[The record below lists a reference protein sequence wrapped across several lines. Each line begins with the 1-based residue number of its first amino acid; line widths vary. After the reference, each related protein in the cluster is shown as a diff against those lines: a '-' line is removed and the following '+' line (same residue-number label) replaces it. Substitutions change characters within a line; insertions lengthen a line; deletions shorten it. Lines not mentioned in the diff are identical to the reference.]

1 MADTTNV
8 ARMSTNEKLDRS
20 SSDMKEDAPPEQ
32 VAAVVAHEI
41 AHEVDG
47 GDYSPWTRSMFT
59 LYGVLFVAYCCGALN
74 GYDGS
79 LMGGLN
85 GLTSYQRTFDMKTS
99 GSSTG
104 IVFMMYN
111 VGSVA
116 AIFFTG
122 PTNDL
127 FGRRW
132 GMMAGALLIIV
143 GTAVQATSHDVPHFL
158 GGRFILGFGVSFCC
172 VSAPT
177 YVSELAHPKWRGT
190 LTGLYNCMWPVGSI
204 ISGWV
209 VYGSSFIPGDDGWR
223 IPVWI
228 QMVTSGIVVF
238 FVFFLPESPRWLVA
252 NDRHEEAARILTNL
266 HGEKD
271 PNHPIVQLQ
280 MKEMMAQI
288 SSEASDKK
296 WWDYHELWNTHS
308 ARRRLIC
315 VLGMAIMGQAS
326 GNSLSSY
333 YLVTMMNTAGIVQE
347 QKVLALNAV
356 NSVLGLLGS
365 VVGARL
371 TDRVGRRPLLIYS
384 ILFCSVCFAVITGTS
399 KMAVDDPNNTN
410 AANTTIAFVYL
421 FGVVFSLGWTAQQS
435 MYIAETLTTSTRAK
449 GTAVGNF
456 ASSAI
461 SLVLAYSSGPAFE
474 KIGYYFY
481 LVFVFWDLL
490 EAAFIYFFFPE
501 TKHRTLEELEEV
513 FAAADP
519 VKKSLEPRSATT
531 VLDTMKVA
539 NEKQLALDGV
549 DNV

>member
-1 MADTTNV
+1 MAAPTN
-8 ARMSTNEKLDRS
+8 NEKYDHA
-20 SSDMKEDAPPEQ
+20 SSDVREDVPPAE

-41 AHEVDG
+41 AHEVD
-47 GDYSPWTRSMFT
+47 DSKYSPWTKSMFT

-85 GLTSYQRTFDMKTS
+85 GMTSYQRTFNMTTS

-122 PTNDL
+122 PVNDL

-132 GMMAGALLIIV
+132 GMFTGAALIIV
-143 GTAVQATSHDVPHFL
+143 GTAVQATSHDIPHFL

-204 ISGWV
+204 IAGWV

-228 QMVTSGIVVF
+228 QMVTSGIVLI

-252 NDRHEEAARILTNL
+252 NDRHEEAAKILTRL

-271 PNHPIVQLQ
+271 PEHPIVQLQ

-315 VLGMAIMGQAS
+315 VIGMAIMGQAS

-384 ILFCSVCFAVITGTS
+384 ILFCSMTFAVMTGTS
-399 KMAVDDPNNTN
+399 KMAVDNPGNTN

-435 MYIAETLTTSTRAK
+435 MYIAETLTTTTRAK

-474 KIGYYFY
+474 KIGFYFY
-481 LVFVFWDLL
+481 LVFVFWDIL
-490 EAAFIYFFFPE
+490 EAIFIFFFFPE

-513 FAAADP
+513 FSAPNP
-519 VKKSLEPRSATT
+519 VQKSFEPRSAST
-531 VLDTMKVA
+531 VLETMKVPD
-539 NEKQLALDGV
+539 EKLDV
-549 DNV
+549 QYV

>member
-1 MADTTNV
+1 MAEPTKRTYPVDD
-8 ARMSTNEKLDRS
+8 EKRDLA
-20 SSDMKEDAPPEQ
+20 SSDVMEDAPPTV
-32 VAAVVAHEI
+32 VAAVAAHEI
-41 AHEVDG
+41 AHEVEDG
-47 GDYSPWTRSMFT
+47 KYSPWTKSMFN

-79 LMGGLN
+79 LMGSLN
-85 GLTSYQRTFDMKTS
+85 GMTSYQRTFDMKTS

-111 VGSVA
+111 VGSVC
-116 AIFFTG
+116 AILFTG
-122 PTNDL
+122 PVNDL
-127 FGRRW
+127 LGRRW
-132 GMMAGALLIIV
+132 GMFTGALLIII
-143 GTAVQATSHDVPHFL
+143 GTCIQATANHIPQFL
-158 GGRFILGFGVSFCC
+158 GGRFVLGFGVSFCC

-190 LTGLYNCMWPVGSI
+190 LTGLYNCMWPVGAFI
-204 ISGWV
+204 AGWV
-209 VYGSSFIPGDDGWR
+209 AYGASFIPGDGGWR
-223 IPVWI
+223 LPVWC
-228 QMVTSGIVVF
+228 QLVTSGIVVA

-252 NDRHEEAARILTNL
+252 NDRHEEAAKILTQL

-288 SSEASDKK
+288 SNEASDKK

-333 YLVTMMNTAGIVQE
+333 YLVTMMNTAGITDE
-347 QKVLALNAV
+347 KKVLALNAV
-356 NSVLGLLGS
+356 NSILGLLGS
-365 VVGARL
+365 VIGARL

-384 ILFCSVCFAVITGTS
+384 ILFCSVTFAVITGTS
-399 KMAVDDPNNTN
+399 KMAVDDPSNTN
-410 AANTTIAFVYL
+410 AANTTIAFVFL

-435 MYIAETLTTSTRAK
+435 MYIAETLSTSTRAK

-481 LVFVFWDLL
+481 LVFVFWDIL
-490 EAAFIYFFFPE
+490 EAIFIYFFFPE
-501 TKHRTLEELEEV
+501 TNHRTLEELEEV
-513 FAAADP
+513 FSAPNP
-519 VKKSLEPRSATT
+519 VKKSLEPRSAST
-531 VLDTMKVA
+531 VLETMKVP
-539 NEKQLALDGV
+539 NEKFVEA
-549 DNV
+549 

>member
-1 MADTTNV
+1 MAEPTNRTYPV
-8 ARMSTNEKLDRS
+8 DDEKRDLA
-20 SSDMKEDAPPEQ
+20 SSDVMEDAPPTV
-32 VAAVVAHEI
+32 VAAVAAHEI
-41 AHEVDG
+41 AHEVEDG
-47 GDYSPWTRSMFT
+47 KYSPWTKSMFN

-79 LMGGLN
+79 LMGSLN
-85 GLTSYQRTFDMKTS
+85 GMTSYQRTFDMKTS

-111 VGSVA
+111 VGSVC
-116 AIFFTG
+116 AILFTG
-122 PTNDL
+122 PVNDL
-127 FGRRW
+127 LGRRW
-132 GMMAGALLIIV
+132 GMFTGALLIII
-143 GTAVQATSHDVPHFL
+143 GTCIQATANHIPQFL
-158 GGRFILGFGVSFCC
+158 GGRFVLGFGVSFCC

-190 LTGLYNCMWPVGSI
+190 LTGLYNCMWPVGAFI
-204 ISGWV
+204 AGWV
-209 VYGSSFIPGDDGWR
+209 AYGASFIPGDGGWR
-223 IPVWI
+223 LPVWC
-228 QMVTSGIVVF
+228 QLVTSGIVVV

-252 NDRHEEAARILTNL
+252 NDRHEEAAKILTQL

-288 SSEASDKK
+288 SNEASDKK

-333 YLVTMMNTAGIVQE
+333 YLVTMMNTAGITDE
-347 QKVLALNAV
+347 KKVLALNAV
-356 NSVLGLLGS
+356 NSILGLLGS
-365 VVGARL
+365 VIGARL

-384 ILFCSVCFAVITGTS
+384 ILFCSVTFAVITGTS
-399 KMAVDDPNNTN
+399 KMAVDDPSNTN
-410 AANTTIAFVYL
+410 AANTTIAFVFL

-435 MYIAETLTTSTRAK
+435 MYIAETLSTSTRAK

-481 LVFVFWDLL
+481 LVFVFWDIL
-490 EAAFIYFFFPE
+490 EAIFIYFFFPE
-501 TKHRTLEELEEV
+501 TNHRTLEELEEV
-513 FAAADP
+513 FSAPNP
-519 VKKSLEPRSATT
+519 VKKSLEPRSAST
-531 VLDTMKVA
+531 VLETMKVP
-539 NEKQLALDGV
+539 NEKFVEA
-549 DNV
+549 

>member
-1 MADTTNV
+1 MADPANRTCAV
-8 ARMSTNEKLDRS
+8 GDEKRDLA
-20 SSDMKEDAPPEQ
+20 SSDMMEDAHPAV
-32 VAAVVAHEI
+32 VAAVAAHEI
-41 AHEVDG
+41 AHEVDDG
-47 GDYSPWTRSMFT
+47 RYSPWTKSMFN

-79 LMGGLN
+79 LMGSLN
-85 GLTSYQRTFDMKTS
+85 GMKSYQQTFDMKTS
-99 GSSTG
+99 GSATG

-111 VGSVA
+111 VGSVC
-116 AIFFTG
+116 AILFTG
-122 PTNDL
+122 PVNDL
-127 FGRRW
+127 LGRRW
-132 GMMAGALLIIV
+132 GMFTGALLIIV
-143 GTAVQATSHDVPHFL
+143 GTCIQATANHIPQFL
-158 GGRFILGFGVSFCC
+158 GGRFVLGFGVSFCC

-190 LTGLYNCMWPVGSI
+190 LTGLYNCMWPVGAFI
-204 ISGWV
+204 AGWV
-209 VYGSSFIPGDDGWR
+209 AYGASFIPGDGGWR
-223 IPVWI
+223 LPVWC
-228 QMVTSGIVVF
+228 QLVTSGIVVA

-252 NDRHEEAARILTNL
+252 NDRHEEAAKILTQL

-288 SSEASDKK
+288 SNEASDKK

-333 YLVTMMNTAGIVQE
+333 YLVTMMNTAGITDE
-347 QKVLALNAV
+347 KKVLALNAV
-356 NSVLGLLGS
+356 NSILGLLGS
-365 VVGARL
+365 VIGARL

-384 ILFCSVCFAVITGTS
+384 ILFCSVTFAVITGTS
-399 KMAVDDPNNTN
+399 KMAVDDPSNTN
-410 AANTTIAFVYL
+410 AANTTIAFVFL

-435 MYIAETLTTSTRAK
+435 MYIAETLSTSTRAK

-481 LVFVFWDLL
+481 LVFVFWDIL
-490 EAAFIYFFFPE
+490 EAIFIFYFFPE
-501 TKHRTLEELEEV
+501 TNHRTLEELEEV
-513 FAAADP
+513 FSAPNP
-519 VKKSLEPRSATT
+519 VKKSLEPRTAST
-531 VLDTMKVA
+531 VLETMKVPNDKFVEA
-539 NEKQLALDGV
+539 
-549 DNV
+549 

>member
-1 MADTTNV
+1 MAEPTKRTYSGDD
-8 ARMSTNEKLDRS
+8 EKRDLA
-20 SSDMKEDAPPEQ
+20 SSDVMEDAPPTV
-32 VAAVVAHEI
+32 VAAVAAHEI
-41 AHEVDG
+41 AHEVEDG
-47 GDYSPWTRSMFT
+47 KYSPWTKSMFN

-79 LMGGLN
+79 LMGSLN
-85 GLTSYQRTFDMKTS
+85 GMTSYQRTFDMKTS

-111 VGSVA
+111 VGSVCT
-116 AIFFTG
+116 ILFTG
-122 PTNDL
+122 PVNDL
-127 FGRRW
+127 LGRRW
-132 GMMAGALLIIV
+132 GMFTGALLIII
-143 GTAVQATSHDVPHFL
+143 GTCIQATANHIPQFL
-158 GGRFILGFGVSFCC
+158 GGRFVLGFGVSFCC

-190 LTGLYNCMWPVGSI
+190 LTGLYNCMWPVGAFI
-204 ISGWV
+204 AGWV
-209 VYGSSFIPGDDGWR
+209 AYGASFIPGDGGWR
-223 IPVWI
+223 LPVWC
-228 QMVTSGIVVF
+228 QLVTSGIVVA

-252 NDRHEEAARILTNL
+252 NDRHEEAAKILTQL

-288 SSEASDKK
+288 SNEASDKK

-333 YLVTMMNTAGIVQE
+333 YLVTMMNTAGITDE
-347 QKVLALNAV
+347 KKVLALNAV
-356 NSVLGLLGS
+356 NSILGLLGS
-365 VVGARL
+365 VIGARL

-384 ILFCSVCFAVITGTS
+384 ILFCSVTFAVITGTS
-399 KMAVDDPNNTN
+399 KMAVDDPSNTN
-410 AANTTIAFVYL
+410 TANTTIAFVFL

-435 MYIAETLTTSTRAK
+435 MYIAETLSTSTRAK

-481 LVFVFWDLL
+481 LVFVFWDIL
-490 EAAFIYFFFPE
+490 EAIFIYFFFPE
-501 TKHRTLEELEEV
+501 TNHRTLEELEEV
-513 FAAADP
+513 FSAPNP
-519 VKKSLEPRSATT
+519 VKKSLEPRSAST
-531 VLDTMKVA
+531 VLETMKVP
-539 NEKQLALDGV
+539 NEKFVEA
-549 DNV
+549 

>member
-1 MADTTNV
+1 MAEPTKRTYPVDD
-8 ARMSTNEKLDRS
+8 EKRDLAT
-20 SSDMKEDAPPEQ
+20 SDVMEDAPPTV
-32 VAAVVAHEI
+32 VAAVAAHEI
-41 AHEVDG
+41 AHEVEDG
-47 GDYSPWTRSMFT
+47 KYSPWTKSMFH

-79 LMGGLN
+79 LMGSLN
-85 GLTSYQRTFDMKTS
+85 GMTSYQRTFDMKTS

-111 VGSVA
+111 VGSVC
-116 AIFFTG
+116 AILFTG
-122 PTNDL
+122 PVNDL
-127 FGRRW
+127 LGRRW
-132 GMMAGALLIIV
+132 GMFTGALLIII
-143 GTAVQATSHDVPHFL
+143 GTCIQATANHIPQFL
-158 GGRFILGFGVSFCC
+158 GGRFVLGFGVSFCC

-190 LTGLYNCMWPVGSI
+190 LTGLYNCMWPVGAFI
-204 ISGWV
+204 AGWV
-209 VYGSSFIPGDDGWR
+209 AYGASFIPGDGGWR
-223 IPVWI
+223 LPVWC
-228 QMVTSGIVVF
+228 QLVTSGIVVA

-252 NDRHEEAARILTNL
+252 NDRHEEAAKILTQL

-288 SSEASDKK
+288 SNEASDKK

-333 YLVTMMNTAGIVQE
+333 YLVTMMNTAGITDE
-347 QKVLALNAV
+347 KKVLALNAV
-356 NSVLGLLGS
+356 NSILGLLGS
-365 VVGARL
+365 VIGARL

-384 ILFCSVCFAVITGTS
+384 ILFCSVTFAVITGTS
-399 KMAVDDPNNTN
+399 KMAVDDPSNTN
-410 AANTTIAFVYL
+410 AANTTIAFVFL

-435 MYIAETLTTSTRAK
+435 MYIAETLSTSTRAK

-481 LVFVFWDLL
+481 LVFVFWDIL
-490 EAAFIYFFFPE
+490 EAIFIYFFFPE
-501 TKHRTLEELEEV
+501 TNHRTLEELEEV
-513 FAAADP
+513 FSAPNP
-519 VKKSLEPRSATT
+519 VKKSLEPRSAST
-531 VLDTMKVA
+531 VLETMKVP
-539 NEKQLALDGV
+539 NEKFVEA
-549 DNV
+549 